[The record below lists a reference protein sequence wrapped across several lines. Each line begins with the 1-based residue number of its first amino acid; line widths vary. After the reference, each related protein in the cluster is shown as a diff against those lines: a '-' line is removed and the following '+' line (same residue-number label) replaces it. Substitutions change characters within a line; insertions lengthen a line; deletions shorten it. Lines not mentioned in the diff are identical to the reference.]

1 MANQSSANPAYR
13 QTGKKKPGIDRK
25 KVFDGL
31 NNQKPAN
38 NPEPKPKTPGKK
50 PTAEE
55 TRRKAFDGLNNPK
68 APA

>member
-1 MANQSSANPAYR
+1 M
-13 QTGKKKPGIDRK
+13 TTTKKQKPGIDRR

-31 NNQKPAN
+31 NNQKPAS

>member
-1 MANQSSANPAYR
+1 M
-13 QTGKKKPGIDRK
+13 TTKPKTSIDRR

-31 NNQKPAN
+31 NHPKPTG
-38 NPEPKPKTPGKK
+38 NPEPKPKPTGKK